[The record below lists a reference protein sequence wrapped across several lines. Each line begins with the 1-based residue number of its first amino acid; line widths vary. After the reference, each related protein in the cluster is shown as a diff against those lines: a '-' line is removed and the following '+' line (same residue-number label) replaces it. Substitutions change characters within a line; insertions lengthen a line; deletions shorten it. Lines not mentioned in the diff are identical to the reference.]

1 VQWKQVQMKKNITRN
16 ARKNRKKKPY
26 RTPPKAKARKVVWLN
41 VLPDDKWLKVKPG
54 ITVYEALQ
62 DTEME
67 IEGECGG
74 EGTCGKCKIRV
85 VTALGP
91 PDEQEKALL
100 SPEEL
105 ANGERL
111 ACRTRIKKNL
121 VIHTDVGLGGG
132 EFFQILKHSPI
143 PEIDI
148 DPLLDTRTLEVA
160 PPSLEQPD
168 SDFYRLR
175 SALGPAYRDLTI
187 TSRCLASLYKD
198 LRRTAFRGVALL
210 HQKCLLAWE
219 VPASFRGRYG
229 IVLDIGTTTLVGKLI
244 DMTDGREI
252 SVISRLNSQSRY
264 GSDIISRIKYVRE
277 KSGGLKRMREL
288 LLRDLNLIIRRLL
301 HANQLKSR
309 DVLVAVAAGN
319 TTMQHFLLKLDPSG
333 IAEAPFAPVITEGVT
348 FRTKELG
355 LALHPDA
362 MMYVMPSKSGYI
374 GGDLISFIL
383 STGAVD
389 GDRLVMGL
397 DFGTNGEIFLGNRHR
412 MLTCSA
418 AAGPALEGAR
428 ISRGMI
434 ARGGAIESVRV
445 ENNQLHY
452 NVIGNI
458 KPKGLCGSGLVD
470 LVAVLLHYG
479 VIDADG
485 LLSPFRIA
493 EYGDTFSSRVVPRRR
508 GEAFNFIVALPEES
522 ANNKRILLTQKDIRE
537 LQLAKG
543 AVAAGARILMQQL
556 GVGIEDID
564 TIYLAGALGNYVN
577 PYSAMRLGLIP
588 TISAEKIVS
597 MGNAASAGAKISLLS
612 KKHWRKA
619 SEIVEH
625 IEHFELSVQPQ
636 FYDNFIE
643 AMGFPEQNLW

>member
-1 VQWKQVQMKKNITRN
+1 MKKNNHRR
-16 ARKNRKKKPY
+16 AKKNRKKKPY

-41 VLPDDKWLKVKPG
+41 VLPHDMWIKVKPG
-54 ITVYEALQ
+54 LTVYEALQ
-62 DTEME
+62 GTDLEM
-67 IEGECGG
+67 EGECGG

-91 PDEQEKALL
+91 PDEQERALL

-121 VIHTDVGLGGG
+121 VIHTDVTLGDRD
-132 EFFQILKHSPI
+132 FFQILKHSPI
-143 PEIDI
+143 PDLEL
-148 DPLLDTRTLEVA
+148 DPLLDKRSLAVA
-160 PPSLEQPD
+160 PPSIEQPD

-175 SALGPAYRDLTI
+175 SALGPDYRNLTI
-187 TSRCLASLYKD
+187 TSRCLASLYRD
-198 LRRTAFRGVALL
+198 LRRTHFQGAALL

-219 VPASFRGRYG
+219 AGSSVKGRYG
-229 IVLDIGTTTLVGKLI
+229 IVLDIGTTTLVGKLV

-252 SVISRLNSQSRY
+252 SVISRLNSQNRY

-277 KSGGLKRMREL
+277 KNGGLKRMREM
-288 LLRDLNLIIRRLL
+288 LLRDVNLILRRLL
-301 HANQLKSR
+301 EANELKPR
-309 DVLVAVAAGN
+309 DILVAVAAGN
-319 TTMQHFLLKLDPSG
+319 TTMQHFLLGLNPSG

-348 FRTKELG
+348 FRTRELG

-362 MMYVMPSKSGYI
+362 MLYVMPSKSGYI

-383 STGAVD
+383 SSGSAAD
-389 GDRLVMGL
+389 DRLVLGL
-397 DFGTNGEIFLGNRHR
+397 DFGTNGEIFLGNRRR

-445 ENNQLHY
+445 ENHHLRY

-479 VIDADG
+479 VVDRDG
-485 LLSPFRIA
+485 LLSPQHIE
-493 EYGDTFSSRVVPRRR
+493 EYGDTFASRVIPRRR
-508 GEAFNFIVALPEES
+508 GEAYHFVVAWPDES
-522 ANNKRILLTQKDIRE
+522 YNNQRILLTQKDVRE

-543 AVAAGARILMQQL
+543 AVAAGVQILMQQM
-556 GVGIEDID
+556 GVDIEDID
-564 TIYLAGALGNYVN
+564 VIYLAGALGNYVN
-577 PYSAMRLGLIP
+577 PYSAMRIGLIP
-588 TISAEKIVS
+588 ATSVDRIVS
-597 MGNAASAGAKISLLS
+597 LGNAASAGAKMALLS
-612 KKHWRKA
+612 KGLWQRA

-625 IEHFELSVQPQ
+625 IEHVELSVQPQ
-636 FYDNFIE
+636 FYENFID